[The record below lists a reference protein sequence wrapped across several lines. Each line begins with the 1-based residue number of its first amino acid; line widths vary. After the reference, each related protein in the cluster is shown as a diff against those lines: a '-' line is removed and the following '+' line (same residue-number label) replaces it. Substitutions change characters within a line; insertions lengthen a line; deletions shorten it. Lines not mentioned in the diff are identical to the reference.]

1 MYKLVT
7 DQCHAAMWR
16 WGFAGS
22 SVLVGN
28 GKFVVSRK
36 VSVKSV
42 VIVNII
48 DLIIVLFTVFIQD
61 SVDYADLKTTT

>member
-7 DQCHAAMWR
+7 DQCHTAMWR

-28 GKFVVSRK
+28 GKFVVSRN

-42 VIVNII
+42 VIVNLLLYCLPYLYRIP
-48 DLIIVLFTVFIQD
+48 LTMQ
-61 SVDYADLKTTT
+61 T